1 MPKTLAASEPS
12 RVTINPAL
20 LALKPREVL
29 ISRPV
34 MAKES
39 KAVSLKLEQKT
50 LLFRLIAQYLEQRGA
65 LPDLEE
71 VYGVFLNKS
80 HLEAVERKYE
90 SGDDVEKKAGIVD
103 ENASDDHETDKEE
116 ENMKEVAEVSVM
128 EGIEKKNKSKS
139 MEAETL
145 GNEDKVSKMR
155 KTSEP
160 EETKEHTDDDEE
172 SKHRKK
178 EEDVAEDDMNVQEI
192 LVKQTADVQ
201 ENGVSDMRRLRR
213 KDEATEEERYI
224 FSHIR
229 HLEAV
234 EGKYESGD
242 DVEKKAGIVDENAS
256 DDHETDKEEENMKE
270 VAEVSVMEGIEKA
283 ETLGNEDK
291 VSKMRKTS
299 EPEET
304 KEHTDDDEES
314 KHRKKEEDVAE
325 DDMNVQE
332 ILVKQTADV
341 QENGND
347 GADSGNGAKPQEVVG
362 KVKRKE
368 FPT

>member
-1 MPKTLAASEPS
+1 
-12 RVTINPAL
+12 
-20 LALKPREVL
+20 
-29 ISRPV
+29 

-39 KAVSLKLEQKT
+39 KALSLKLEQKT
-50 LLFRLIAQYLEQRGA
+50 LLFRLIAQYLEQRGFSKCFKKLLFEA
-65 LPDLEE
+65 EIKIYAINLLKE

-80 HLEAVERKYE
+80 
-90 SGDDVEKKAGIVD
+90 
-103 ENASDDHETDKEE
+103 
-116 ENMKEVAEVSVM
+116 
-128 EGIEKKNKSKS
+128 
-139 MEAETL
+139 
-145 GNEDKVSKMR
+145 
-155 KTSEP
+155 
-160 EETKEHTDDDEE
+160 
-172 SKHRKK
+172 
-178 EEDVAEDDMNVQEI
+178 
-192 LVKQTADVQ
+192 
-201 ENGVSDMRRLRR
+201 
-213 KDEATEEERYI
+213 
-224 FSHIR
+224 

-270 VAEVSVMEGIEKA
+270 VAEVSVMEGIEKVKKEKKKKKKEPKVEVTKEERVKETDAGIEDGIKEKKRKAETEDEVIVKKKKKKNKSKSMEA

-314 KHRKKEEDVAE
+314 KHRKKEGDVAE

-341 QENGND
+341 QENAKETSMCSLTIGLKTTLIGLWFYIISISLIRAIFD

-362 KVKRKE
+362 KVKRKVKA
-368 FPT
+368 PQPLDLVICTH